1 MTPFQETEQWAD
13 HSLSYDMDVER
24 DGYSCQRQANSS
36 GNGKTDAVKSMKEIV
51 GTGLSLCE
59 LSYFMIAT
67 T

>member
-1 MTPFQETEQWAD
+1 MD

-24 DGYSCQRQANSS
+24 DGSSCQRQANSS
-36 GNGKTDAVKSMKEIV
+36 GDGKTDAVKSMKEIV